1 MIEKKQSIAQTNL
14 APKNLSDIGEDP
26 SDLSIQYHSIFK
38 QRPEKEYS
46 VGEENTNYQQNF
58 RDDNTDARTV
68 GHENFDSK
76 KYFSSPVGLIYNKKE
91 GLPEEEVK
99 GIHNINFENNKLDL
113 SSDEDEKV
121 TICNLEFLIRIK

>member
-1 MIEKKQSIAQTNL
+1 M
-14 APKNLSDIGEDP
+14 APKDNSDVGEDP

-38 QRPEKEYS
+38 QRPEKGYS

-58 RDDNTDARTV
+58 KDDNTDARTI
-68 GHENFDSK
+68 GNEKYDSK

-99 GIHNINFENNKLDL
+99 GISNLNFEDNKLDL
-113 SSDEDEKV
+113 SSDEEEKV
-121 TICNLEFLIRIK
+121 TIRYN